1 MRDLMIDIETLGNRP
16 GSVILS
22 IGAVAFDAD
31 TGEIGEEF
39 YAAIDPET
47 ASKVGLTTDISTM
60 LWWMKQSEAAREA
73 AFSGKRSINM
83 ALTELSIFVKWQE
96 PSRVWAKPP
105 SFDLVMLEAAFR
117 ACDQDIPWHFR
128 VHRDCRTIFDITG
141 TKQPEVG
148 TAHNALDDAKA
159 QALGVIEAYR
169 KLREPSPQMHLEPS
183 QAFAEWLNSGP
194 AIAKAAGIEVEI
206 SAITSQGGTLKLSSA
221 GYPETP
227 PQQHVTD
234 VLKNLVIACE
244 ANGLRNLPFVMDAR
258 NLIAALATEGK

>member
-16 GSVILS
+16 GGVILS

-47 ASKVGLTTDISTM
+47 SSKVGLTTDISTM
-60 LWWMKQSEAAREA
+60 LWWMKQSEAAREE
-73 AFSGKRSINM
+73 AFSGKHSINM

-169 KLREPSPQMHLEPS
+169 KLREPSPQPR
-183 QAFAEWLNSGP
+183 
-194 AIAKAAGIEVEI
+194 AKG
-206 SAITSQGGTLKLSSA
+206 
-221 GYPETP
+221 
-227 PQQHVTD
+227 
-234 VLKNLVIACE
+234 
-244 ANGLRNLPFVMDAR
+244 
-258 NLIAALATEGK
+258 

>member
-159 QALGVIEAYR
+159 QALGVTEAYR
-169 KLREPSPQMHLEPS
+169 KLREPSPQMHVKPQPWKDRETFVFDLDGEMVDRLD
-183 QAFAEWLNSGP
+183 ALAESCEKQGVGVLASANYHGQGQVNVPAGWLRQL
-194 AIAKAAGIEVEI
+194 
-206 SAITSQGGTLKLSSA
+206 IT
-221 GYPETP
+221 GY
-227 PQQHVTD
+227 
-234 VLKNLVIACE
+234 
-244 ANGLRNLPFVMDAR
+244 R
-258 NLIAALATEGK
+258 AALATEGKDR